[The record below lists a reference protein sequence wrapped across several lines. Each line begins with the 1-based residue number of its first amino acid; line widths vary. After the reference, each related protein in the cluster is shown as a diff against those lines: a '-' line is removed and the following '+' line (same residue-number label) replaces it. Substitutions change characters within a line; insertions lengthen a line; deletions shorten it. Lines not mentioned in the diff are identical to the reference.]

1 MNKETYKK
9 IKICYK
15 NNNYSKEE
23 EYKFCIQSIRG
34 GLSVNSNV
42 IKTQIKNN
50 YKYSIYFKIFLFISY
65 CESYIEDETYTF
77 EKSIE
82 CKNYVANTKII
93 IKSEEEIE
101 KIMAEKNN
109 SLHLYLRKFILDICI
124 LNIRNVSYV
133 TLRQKDI
140 LKSFFTITIF
150 DFDRI
155 NRFRKY
161 ELCVFRN
168 LLNHYN
174 NFEESL
180 S

>member
-9 IKICYK
+9 IKIFYK

-23 EYKFCIQSIRG
+23 EYKFCIQSIKG
-34 GLSVNSNV
+34 GLTVNSNV
-42 IKTQIKNN
+42 IKAQTKNE
-50 YKYSIYFKIFLFISY
+50 YKYTIYFKICLFVAY
-65 CESYIEDETYTF
+65 CESYIEDETHTF

-82 CKNYVANTKII
+82 CKNYVANMKII
-93 IKSEEEIE
+93 RKNEEEIE
-101 KIMAEKNN
+101 KIIAKKNDD
-109 SLHLYLRKFILDICI
+109 LYLRKFILNICI
-124 LNIRNVSYV
+124 LNIRNVSYI
-133 TLRQKDI
+133 TLQQKDI
-140 LKSFFTITIF
+140 LKSFFTLTIF

-155 NRFRKY
+155 NRSRKY

>member
-82 CKNYVANTKII
+82 CKNYAANTKII
-93 IKSEEEIE
+93 RKSEEEVK
-101 KIMAEKNN
+101 KIMSEKNDN
-109 SLHLYLRKFILDICI
+109 LYLRKFLLDVYI
-124 LNIRNVSYV
+124 LNIRNISYV

-150 DFDRI
+150 DFNRI
-155 NRFRKY
+155 IRSRKY
-161 ELCVFRN
+161 DLCVFKN